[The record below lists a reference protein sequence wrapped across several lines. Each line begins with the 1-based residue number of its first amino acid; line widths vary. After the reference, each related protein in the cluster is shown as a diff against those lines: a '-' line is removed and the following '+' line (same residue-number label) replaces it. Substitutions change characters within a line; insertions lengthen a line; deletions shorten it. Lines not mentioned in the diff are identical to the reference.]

1 MSLFR
6 RGPAKPINPERRGW
20 RGGVHPFWVGLI
32 AAAAVLFAFYL
43 AYSGWNPLEP
53 FGSTGRVVKV
63 QVASGQGLL
72 LKRSTVR
79 SAGVD
84 VGWVTKIERGPG
96 GTAVISTLLGKD
108 APAVHTDARAKIRP
122 RTFLEGNYFID
133 LQPGSPSAP
142 LMEDGGMIP
151 IARTSVPV
159 QFDQVVGAFTKDTRE
174 DLRIGLRQL
183 GHGFGPDAVT
193 SFNRAQPHFAPGFR
207 DLAVSAESFR
217 GTQPHDMSEA
227 LRGVAETN
235 AAIASDLPALDS
247 VVSSF
252 ATVAAALADEQDALG
267 ATIAELAGVLRA
279 SRPSLSAIDDS
290 IPETRDLIA
299 EARPVLRETPATVN
313 KAMPFVRQASR
324 LLKKR
329 NLPELAH
336 RLGEPVK
343 TLTSFAPDGEA
354 TFRALQPIVRCVNDA
369 VVPTL
374 FKEID
379 DGILSSGEPVY
390 RELFYSFLGLASASQ
405 NFDGNG
411 YETRFHSGFGD
422 NVLQTAV
429 PSDGE
434 ILFSSAEEPIL
445 GSRPALPDEQPPFL
459 TDKSCVGTPAPDLAS
474 KTGPSGFVPASMG
487 STTLDGRTP
496 SQNEL
501 QGSYDDLMDDVKDLK
516 DLKGPADLK
525 ELLR

>member
-1 MSLFR
+1 M
-6 RGPAKPINPERRGW
+6 
-20 RGGVHPFWVGLI
+20 V
-32 AAAAVLFAFYL
+32 
-43 AYSGWNPLEP
+43 
-53 FGSTGRVVKV
+53 
-63 QVASGQGLL
+63 
-72 LKRSTVR
+72 
-79 SAGVD
+79 
-84 VGWVTKIERGPG
+84 
-96 GTAVISTLLGKD
+96 
-108 APAVHTDARAKIRP
+108 
-122 RTFLEGNYFID
+122 
-133 LQPGSPSAP
+133 
-142 LMEDGGMIP
+142 P

-159 QFDQVVGAFTKDTRE
+159 QFDQVVGAFTRDTRD

-183 GHGFGPDAVT
+183 GHGFGPDAIT

-207 DLAVSAESFR
+207 NLAVSAEAFR

-235 AAIASDLPALDS
+235 AAIASDLPALDA

-267 ATIAELAGVLRA
+267 ATIGELAGVVRA
-279 SRPSLSAIDDS
+279 SGPSLSAIDDS

-299 EARPVLRETPATVN
+299 AARPVLRETPPTVN
-313 KAMPFVRQASR
+313 KSMPFVRQANR

-329 NLPELAH
+329 NLPELAR
-336 RLGEPVK
+336 RLGPPVK

-354 TFRALQPIVRCVNDA
+354 TFRALQPILRCVNDA

-374 FKEID
+374 FEEID
-379 DGILSSGEPVY
+379 DGMLSSGEPVY
-390 RELFYSFLGLASASQ
+390 RELFSSFLGLASASQ

-411 YETRFHSGFGD
+411 YETRFHSGLGD
-422 NVLQTAV
+422 NVLQTSL
-429 PSDGE
+429 PSAGE
-434 ILFSSAEEPIL
+434 ILFASAENPIL
-445 GSRPALPDEQPPFL
+445 GSRPKLPAEQPPFL

-474 KTGPSGFVPASMG
+474 ETGPGGFSTASKA

-501 QGSYDDLMDDVKDLK
+501 QRAFDELTSEVKDLK
-516 DLKGPADLK
+516 ALKSPADLE